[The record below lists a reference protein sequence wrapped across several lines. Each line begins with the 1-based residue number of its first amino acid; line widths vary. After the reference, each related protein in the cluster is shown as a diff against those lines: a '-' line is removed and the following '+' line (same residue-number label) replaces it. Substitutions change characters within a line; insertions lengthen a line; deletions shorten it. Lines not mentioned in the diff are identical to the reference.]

1 MALTPSIISLRMNK
15 TPWRWILVASFALAQ
30 TWCFAQKPAI
40 RQADKVAGSNG
51 EVVTLQGTFIND
63 PTRMQVSF
71 GASAG
76 TIQFLSD
83 QLIEVKVPS
92 GATYDN
98 IVVTDKTSG
107 LSARSDAP
115 FLLSFG
121 GNHGVTA
128 ASLEGQVDFNSE
140 SGLYDFCTC
149 DFDGD
154 GRTDIATSNDGANT
168 LDVLANTAALP
179 GLANIT
185 FNRIPFLIGARSI
198 HARCGDL
205 NGDGKADLLVSEGGA
220 NGDRIFVFRNTSTA
234 AGQFTFSISSVSLTG
249 KKVKRIDI
257 ADLDNDGKPEAI
269 VTNQTGNNITVL
281 VNQSTTASI
290 AFAASQITLAIPG
303 AASTDGL
310 AVEDLDGDG
319 LPEIATSQFLTQ
331 TSNIFILKNTSI
343 PGNIAFDAPQTLSI
357 GGTVVNLKAGDL
369 DGDGKPEIVATQ
381 LIGTGTISVFK
392 NQSVGSP
399 AFAAPV
405 TFATAARP
413 WGLDFGDIDG
423 DGKPDI
429 VVTSLEKFVT
439 VLNNESTSSAFAFSM
454 LTQPTTYIN
463 RHVGVGDLDGDG
475 KPDIAFTSVDDNNN
489 AIPASKISV
498 FRNKSCLVPVVDP
511 AGPVTICSG
520 FPLRLNTTPSNG
532 ATYVWKNGATTVA
545 TGTDAFFD
553 VAATGAYTVTVTGE
567 AGSCSETSNTVSVT
581 VDPGTTTGTAHPAN
595 DGPVCA
601 GSALSLSVNDVG
613 ATTYNWTGPGGYTG
627 TGLNPAPIPNF
638 QSINAGRYYLDVV
651 VNGCIAQQ
659 ASTVVEIIGLP
670 DFQVSYTGSDVICP
684 PDTKTLTLVPNNPDF
699 TYQWSE
705 RTTGDLAGA
714 TGNTLNVSASGQYFV
729 KAKYTPNPACAAVET
744 DEVDITFS
752 TPPVADFSAP
762 AAACTSENIT
772 FTNQS
777 TGDANITRSYEW
789 TFGDGQTST
798 LEEPTHLYASANSYT
813 VTLKVNYENGACE
826 SQTTK
831 SITIQNAPPAAI
843 TTAGG
848 GFELCAGDTLQLD
861 VSGTFNSYQWS
872 TGELTPSI
880 RVALPGFYSVDV
892 SNGTCI
898 ITATVNIDSLAGP
911 EVNAT
916 ADPAEINEGASSQL
930 TATGL
935 SVYQWTPAETL
946 SDAAAANP
954 IATPSGTTVYTVTGT
969 DAHGCAG
976 TDSVEVAVKG
986 DLIVNKL
993 GPSKFISPDNGDA
1006 INNFWLV
1013 ERILD
1018 YPQCAVTIY
1027 DDKGVKVYEAKP
1039 YNNDWDGT
1047 YRGKQLPDGVYYY
1060 VIRCDGEE
1068 GTPRTGSITV
1078 VR

>member
-1 MALTPSIISLRMNK
+1 MN
-15 TPWRWILVASFALAQ
+15 TTRLRWIFILCFAFAH
-30 TWCFAQKPAI
+30 TVCFAQKPSI
-40 RQADKVAGSNG
+40 QQVDKVAGSNG
-51 EVVTLQGTFIND
+51 EVVTLQGTFVND
-63 PTRMQVSF
+63 ATRMQVSF
-71 GASAG
+71 GASKG
-76 TIQFLSD
+76 TVQFLSD
-83 QLIEVKVPS
+83 QLIEVKVPY
-92 GATYDN
+92 GTTYDN

-107 LSARSDAP
+107 LSDRSDAP

-128 ASLEGQVDFNSE
+128 ASLEGQIDFNSE
-140 SGLYDFCTC
+140 SGLYDLCTC

-154 GRTDIATSNDGANT
+154 GRVDVASANDGANT
-168 LDVLANTAALP
+168 LDVFANTTPLP
-179 GLANIT
+179 GLANIS

-198 HARCGDL
+198 HAKCGDL
-205 NGDGKADLLVSEGGA
+205 NGDGKPDLLVSEGGS
-220 NGDRIFVFRNTSTA
+220 NGDRIFIFRNTSTG
-234 AGQFTFSISSVSLTG
+234 AGVFTFSISTVSLTG

-269 VTNQTGNNITVL
+269 VTNQTGNNVTVL

-290 AFAASQITLAIPG
+290 AFAASQITLTIAG

-331 TSNIFILKNTSI
+331 TSNIFILKNTSV
-343 PGNIAFDAPQTLSI
+343 PGNVSFGAPQTISI
-357 GGTVVNLKAGDL
+357 SGTVVNLKAGDL
-369 DGDGKPEIVATQ
+369 DGDNKPEIVATQ

-392 NQSVGSP
+392 NQSSGSP
-399 AFAAPV
+399 SFAPAV
-405 TFATAARP
+405 TFATAVRP
-413 WGLDFGDIDG
+413 WGLDLGDIDG

-429 VVTSLEKFVT
+429 VVSSLEKFVT
-439 VLNNESTSSAFAFSM
+439 VLNNESTSSGFAFST
-454 LTQPTTYIN
+454 LTQSTTYIN
-463 RHVGVGDLDGDG
+463 RHVGVADLDSDG
-475 KPDIAFTSVDDNNN
+475 KPDIVFTSVDDNNN

-498 FRNKSCLVPVVDP
+498 FRNKSCLVPVIDP

-520 FPLRLNTTPSNG
+520 FPLQLNTMPSNG
-532 ATYVWKNGATTVA
+532 VTYVWKNGGATLV
-545 TGTDAFFD
+545 TGTDPFYD
-553 VAATGAYTVTVTGE
+553 VSATGAYTVTVTGE

-581 VDPGTTTGTAHPAN
+581 VDPGTTTGTATPVN

-601 GSALSLSVNDVG
+601 GSTLNLSVNDVG
-613 ATTYNWTGPGGYTG
+613 ATAYNWTGPAGYTG
-627 TGLNPAPIPNF
+627 TGLNPASIPNF
-638 QSINAGRYYLDVV
+638 QSVNAGRYNLDVV

-659 ASTVVEIIGLP
+659 ASTVAQIIGLP
-670 DFQVSYTGSDVICP
+670 DFQVSYTGTDIICP

-705 RTTGDLAGA
+705 RTTGDISGA
-714 TGNTLNVSASGQYFV
+714 TGTTLNVSASGKYFV

-744 DEVDITFS
+744 EDVTITFS
-752 TPPVADFSAP
+752 TAPVADFSAP
-762 AAACTSENIT
+762 ATACTSEVIS

-777 TGDANITRSYEW
+777 TGDASATRLYDW
-789 TFGDGQTST
+789 AFGDGQAST
-798 LEEPTHLYASANSYT
+798 LDEPTHQYASANSYS
-813 VTLKVNYENGACE
+813 VTLKVSYTNGACQN
-826 SQTTK
+826 QTTK
-831 SITIQNAPPAAI
+831 NITIQNAPPASI

-848 GFELCAGDTLQLD
+848 SFDLCTGDTLQLD

-880 RVALPGFYSVDV
+880 LVTLPGFYSVDV

-898 ITATVNIDSLAGP
+898 ITATVNVDSVAGP
-911 EVNAT
+911 QVSAM
-916 ADPAEINEGASSQL
+916 ADPAEINEGGSSQL
-930 TATGL
+930 NATGL

-946 SDAAAANP
+946 SDGAIAGP
-954 IATPSGTTVYTVTGT
+954 IATPLGTTVYTVRGT
-969 DAHGCAG
+969 DANGCPG
-976 TDSVEVAVKG
+976 IDSVEVVVKG
-986 DLIVNKL
+986 DLIINKL

-1006 INNFWLV
+1006 INNFWIV

-1018 YPQCAVTIY
+1018 YPQCSVTIY

-1068 GTPRTGSITV
+1068 GTPKAGSITV
-1078 VR
+1078 LR

>member
-1 MALTPSIISLRMNK
+1 MNTK
-15 TPWRWILVASFALAQ
+15 RLRWILVACFAFAHAV
-30 TWCFAQKPAI
+30 CFAQKPAI
-40 RQADKVAGSNG
+40 RQVDKVSGSNG
-51 EVVTLQGTFIND
+51 EVVTLQGTFVND
-63 PTRMQVSF
+63 ATRMQVSF
-71 GASAG
+71 GASKG
-76 TIQFLSD
+76 TVQFLSD
-83 QLIEVKVPS
+83 QFIEVKIPS
-92 GATYDN
+92 GTTYDN

-107 LSARSDAP
+107 LSDRSDAP

-128 ASLEGQVDFNSE
+128 ASLEGQIDFNSE
-140 SGLYDFCTC
+140 SGLYDLCTC

-154 GRTDIATSNDGANT
+154 GRIDIATANDGANT
-168 LDVLANTAALP
+168 LDVFANTTPLP
-179 GLANIT
+179 GLANIS

-198 HARCGDL
+198 HAKCGDL
-205 NGDGKADLLVSEGGA
+205 NGDGKPDLLVSEGGS
-220 NGDRIFVFRNTSTA
+220 NGDRIFIFRNTSTG
-234 AGQFTFSISSVSLTG
+234 AGVFTFSISTVSLTG

-269 VTNQTGNNITVL
+269 VTNQTGNNVTVL

-290 AFAASQITLAIPG
+290 AFAAAQITLTITG

-310 AVEDLDGDG
+310 TVQDLDGDG

-331 TSNIFILKNTSI
+331 TSNIFILKNTSL
-343 PGNIAFDAPQTLSI
+343 PGNISFGAPQMLSI
-357 GGTVVNLKAGDL
+357 SGTVVNLKAGDL
-369 DGDGKPEIVATQ
+369 DGDDKPEIVATQ
-381 LIGTGTISVFK
+381 LIGTGTVSVFK
-392 NQSVGSP
+392 NQSTTSP
-399 AFAAPV
+399 AFGAAV
-405 TFATAARP
+405 TFATAVRP

-429 VVTSLEKFVT
+429 VVSSLEKFVT
-439 VLNNESTSSAFAFSM
+439 VLNNESTSSGLAFST

-489 AIPASKISV
+489 AILASKISV
-498 FRNKSCLVPVVDP
+498 FRNKSCLVPVIDP

-532 ATYVWKNGATTVA
+532 ATYVWKDGAA
-545 TGTDAFFD
+545 TLVTGADPFFD
-553 VAATGAYTVTVTGE
+553 VSATGAYTVTVTGE
-567 AGSCSETSNTVSVT
+567 AGSCSETSNSVSVT
-581 VDPGTTTGTAHPAN
+581 VDPGTTTGTANPAN

-601 GSALSLSVNDVG
+601 GSTLSLSVNDVG
-613 ATTYNWTGPGGYTG
+613 ATAYNWTGPGGYSG
-627 TGLNPAPIPNF
+627 AGLNPAPIPNF
-638 QSINAGRYYLDVV
+638 QSVNAGRYNLDVV

-659 ASTVVEIIGLP
+659 VSTVVEMIGLP
-670 DFQVSYTGSDVICP
+670 DFQVSYTGSDIICP

-705 RTTGDLAGA
+705 RTTGDISGA
-714 TGNTLNVSASGQYFV
+714 TGNTLDVSASGKYFV

-744 DEVDITFS
+744 ADVTITFS
-752 TPPVADFSAP
+752 TAPVADFSAP
-762 AAACTSENIT
+762 ATACTSEVIS

-777 TGDANITRSYEW
+777 TGDASATRLYDW
-789 TFGDGQTST
+789 AFGDGQTST
-798 LEEPTHLYASANSYT
+798 LEEPTHQYASANSYT
-813 VTLKVNYENGACE
+813 VTLKVSYTNGACE
-826 SQTTK
+826 NQTTK
-831 SITIQNAPPAAI
+831 NITIQNAPPASI

-848 GFELCAGDTLQLD
+848 SFDLCTGDTLQLD

-880 RVALPGFYSVDV
+880 LVTLPGFYSVDV

-898 ITATVNIDSLAGP
+898 ITATVTVDSLAGP
-911 EVNAT
+911 QVTAT
-916 ADPAEINEGASSQL
+916 ADPAEINEGGSSQL

-935 SVYQWTPAETL
+935 SLYQWTPAETL
-946 SDAAAANP
+946 SDDAIANP
-954 IATPSGTTVYTVTGT
+954 IATPVGTTVYTVLGT
-969 DAHGCAG
+969 DANGCAG
-976 TDSVEVAVKG
+976 MDSVEVAVKG
-986 DLIVNKL
+986 DLIINKL

-1006 INNFWLV
+1006 INNVWIV

-1018 YPQCAVTIY
+1018 YPQCSVTIY

-1068 GTPRTGSITV
+1068 GTPKAGSITV
-1078 VR
+1078 LR